1 MTVGIGP
8 ERAVSEEVQ
17 PGGAQLQQDRV
28 PARPPPRPGR
38 PPGRPGA
45 CKRGGV
51 SSEQPQRPQ
60 ALADGRDERVVG
72 RRERQMIL
80 LPESLTEYVLNL
92 RWTNEVR
99 LWIVE
104 EVACGVQ
111 TSGTGARGM
120 KEAWERMLRATE
132 RGDRKAEEAA
142 FVDYTR
148 AEVWNWWQGFPE
160 RRLLTELYRRAA
172 RRQEGGGSPDRSRRP
187 SHGEGLRVARPILAY
202 VADPGQFDVEW
213 EFAAMSTVLVALY
226 LPPFGVRSQGL
237 LQEYVGLSRSSRV
250 YFDALVRIG
259 SRRSFKTGARPSPAP
274 SPGGGRRLPACSG
287 GVPPGSPSGPIAP
300 SKLPP
305 SRVTSMSSS

>member
-1 MTVGIGP
+1 
-8 ERAVSEEVQ
+8 
-17 PGGAQLQQDRV
+17 
-28 PARPPPRPGR
+28 
-38 PPGRPGA
+38 
-45 CKRGGV
+45 
-51 SSEQPQRPQ
+51 
-60 ALADGRDERVVG
+60 
-72 RRERQMIL
+72 MIL

-92 RWTNEVR
+92 RWANEVR

-120 KEAWERMLRATE
+120 KKAWERMLRATE

-259 SRRSFKTGARPSPAP
+259 EKLQDWGKAIPRTLSRWREEVASVLRRSPARKPVGSHRPVETASIP
-274 SPGGGRRLPACSG
+274 RDIHVQFVIDLLRRVGVKPSG
-287 GVPPGSPSGPIAP
+287 GSISGCRIVAEVLGLSEETVRRIWKARVQKGPFAP
-300 SKLPP
+300 AMQKKMKATAERTGPLH
-305 SRVTSMSSS
+305 TTKA